1 MDGKKVAIG
10 VLVVLTVLLGG
21 LVANGLQREHA
32 AYARGSV
39 YDTYL
44 ATAVEVRDDFV
55 NFVILDTES
64 RRLVFY
70 DMSPPT
76 FDLRPTSGVLL
87 TKDFPMRKTP

>member
-1 MDGKKVAIG
+1 M
-10 VLVVLTVLLGG
+10 
-21 LVANGLQREHA
+21 ANGLQGEHA

-55 NFVILDTES
+55 NFVILDTGS

-70 DMSPPT
+70 DMSPPR
-76 FDLRPTSGVLL
+76 FELRPTSGVMLA
-87 TKDFPMRKTP
+87 KDFPLRKTP

>member
-21 LVANGLQREHA
+21 LVANGLHREHA

-70 DMSPPT
+70 DVSSPR
-76 FDLRPTSGVLL
+76 FELRPTTGVMLA
-87 TKDFPMRKTP
+87 KDFPMRKMP